1 MSQPRIILL
10 VILITIMS
18 SAFATNNLRDGE
30 KLVFDIKYGV
40 VSAAEAS
47 LELNS
52 MTFQG
57 EPVWQIVSN
66 ASTYSF
72 FDIFFKVR
80 DKVESLW
87 KKDTLLP
94 MRFTKRLN
102 EGSYKQIR
110 VQNFDHVNGKSLY
123 QKWSFKRG
131 KFTNKDMKIPKNT
144 QDIFSAFYLIR
155 TMDLRP
161 GKNVVLNITTD
172 GKSVDTEIVIHRLE
186 TIDSIFGRKECL
198 VIEPKVKGE
207 AIFKQSGRIWIWI
220 TNDEYKV
227 PLKMESEISFG
238 SFVATLK
245 SATNVPYRQQ

>member
-1 MSQPRIILL
+1 MTYPKVMLIF
-10 VILITIMS
+10 ILIAIMS
-18 SAFATNNLRDGE
+18 GAFAANNLRDGE
-30 KLVFDIKYGV
+30 KLVYDIKYGI

-57 EPVWQIVSN
+57 KPVWQIVSN
-66 ASTYSF
+66 SSTYSF
-72 FDIFFKVR
+72 FDVFFKVR

-87 KKDTLLP
+87 EKDTLLP
-94 MRFTKRLN
+94 IRFTKRLN

-110 VQNFDHVNGKSLY
+110 VHNYDHVSGRSLY
-123 QKWSFKRG
+123 QRWNFKRG
-131 KFTNKDMKIPKNT
+131 KFTNKDIKIPKDT
-144 QDIFSAFYLIR
+144 QDIFSAFYLVRI
-155 TMDLRP
+155 MDLMP
-161 GKNVVLNITTD
+161 GRNVVLNITAD
-172 GKSVDTEIVIHRLE
+172 GKSIDTEIVVHRLE

-198 VIEPKVKGE
+198 VIEPKMKGE

-238 SFVATLK
+238 SFVAILK
-245 SATNVPYRQQ
+245 SAENVPYRQQ